1 MREIEKGICEMD
13 RKREREWKW
22 ERVRVKVS
30 ENGILWNGDVN

>member
-30 ENGILWNGDVN
+30 ENGILWNGDVI